1 MKASRTVQLGVAGLT
16 ILLFF
21 AISGCNSPS
30 NQGQKDGEAV
40 ADTLTKEVTLS
51 PEIQS
56 MLYSFPTPFEVTILL
71 ENARAGFIFDITN
84 PPANVDKYNTELK
97 KSLNLGVYSADLCYS
112 ATYNRSD
119 ETNQFLSCTNK
130 LANDLGIAGVYDQTL
145 LDKVK
150 QHSNNKDSMMVL
162 LSKVFTQ
169 TSDFLSK
176 NHRSRPAVLI
186 AAGGFTEALYLAC
199 SLAEVAKDN
208 TKIISIVAGQKE
220 NHMLLLTILEAFSVD
235 VEMQLVLEG
244 IQKLKPIWGNY
255 DIESGKKIEMK
266 KMAEISDLAESVRI
280 SFVN

>member
-1 MKASRTVQLGVAGLT
+1 MKASRTVQLGVAGLA

-21 AISGCNSPS
+21 AISGCNTS
-30 NQGQKDGEAV
+30 NQGQQEGETS
-40 ADTLTKEVTLS
+40 ADTLAKEVTLS

-56 MLYSFPTPFEVTILL
+56 MLYSFPTPFEVTTML
-71 ENARAGFIFDITN
+71 EQAKAGFIFDITN
-84 PPANVDKYNTELK
+84 PPTNVDKYNTELK
-97 KSLNLGVYSADLCYS
+97 KALNLGVYSADLCYS
-112 ATYNRSD
+112 ATYNRKD

-162 LSKVFTQ
+162 LSKVFSQ

-176 NHRSRPAVLI
+176 NNRSRPAVLI
-186 AAGGFTEALYLAC
+186 AAGGFAEALFIAC
-199 SLAEVAKDN
+199 SLGEVAKDN
-208 TKIISIVAGQKE
+208 TKIMAIVAGQKE
-220 NHMLLLTILEAFSVD
+220 NHMLLLTILEAFTVD

-255 DIESGKKIEMK
+255 DIESGKKMEMQK
-266 KMAEISDLAESVRI
+266 VAEISDLAESVRT